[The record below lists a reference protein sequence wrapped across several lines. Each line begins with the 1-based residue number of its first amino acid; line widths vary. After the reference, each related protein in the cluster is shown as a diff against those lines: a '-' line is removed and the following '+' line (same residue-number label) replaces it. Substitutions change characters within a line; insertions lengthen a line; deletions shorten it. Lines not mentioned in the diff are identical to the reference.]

1 MTEPLQRAKLLAA
14 YRKLLMPLVRI
25 LLRQGIS
32 FGEFSEIGKQ
42 VFVKIGSE
50 KEFASR
56 THRPSGSQIAII
68 TGLTRKE
75 VKRLKELPL
84 EAVEVQGTSQNRAAR
99 VLNGWH
105 QDPDFTGPYG
115 IPLELKM
122 EDSANPDFTD
132 LVKRYSGDMPARAM
146 LEELKRV
153 NAVIET
159 DEGTFAVQSKYYIT
173 PQIDTEATQYLGDV
187 IHDIASTIEHNFNP
201 NRQGE
206 RRFERWVSN
215 PHVPV
220 SDMKDFRNLVKAKGQ
235 ECLET
240 LDNWLTGHEAHSSTS
255 SDKTVRTRV
264 GVYFYEGD

>member
-1 MTEPLQRAKLLAA
+1 MTEPTHKAKLLAA
-14 YRKLLMPLVRI
+14 YRKLLTPLVRI

-32 FGEFSEIGKQ
+32 FGEFSEIAKQ

-50 KEFASR
+50 TEFASK

-75 VKRLKELPL
+75 VKRLKELPP
-84 EAVEVQGTSQNRAAR
+84 ESIEVQGTNQNRAAR

-115 IPLELKM
+115 IPLELKI
-122 EDSANPDFTD
+122 EDNSSPNFTE

-159 DEGTFAVQSKYYIT
+159 EEGTLAVQSKYYIT
-173 PQIDTEATQYLGDV
+173 PQVDTEATQYLGDV

-201 NRQGE
+201 SREGD

-215 PHVPV
+215 PSIRT
-220 SDMKDFRNLVKAKGQ
+220 SDMPEFRGLVKSRGQ
-235 ECLET
+235 ECLES
-240 LDNWLTGHEAHSSTS
+240 LDNWLTGHEEHSENVKA
-255 SDKTVRTRV
+255 KTVRTRV